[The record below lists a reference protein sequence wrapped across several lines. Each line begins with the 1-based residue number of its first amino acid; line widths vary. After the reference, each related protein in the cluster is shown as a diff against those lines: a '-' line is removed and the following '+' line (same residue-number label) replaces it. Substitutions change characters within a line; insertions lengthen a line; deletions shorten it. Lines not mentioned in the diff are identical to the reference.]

1 MRHKKVKFS
10 FPDVTIKDIVDF
22 DRIKRKDMIRYGLDW
37 DLFIRVFDK
46 RETTYIKEHSPY
58 VIGRYKQQYKMDV
71 SSLIELLKEN
81 DSSDILWFLY
91 DFETVIGW
99 ILVVVNEKDRSV
111 EAFFEMTKRSSLI
124 NSTVLAIYNLQNFFR
139 LLKRQHKGY
148 EIYATANS
156 IEVAYLIEKSG
167 FIRYQKNQYIFSCK
181 LIHYT
186 TLSAFEGIFG
196 NGEFWFSDISQ
207 VNDKKERVLY
217 IETKISEIMVSADD
231 EKKKILEDLRQK
243 IRQYTKKSHYIFC
256 LSSNYDD
263 ASQWERYGDNG
274 KGIGIVFNREF
285 FELLETPT
293 SCDPPPEEILHLRSV
308 NYQLRD
314 ACNFIENYIDA
325 EDPIIKAM
333 YFDWILSISMEYKHN
348 SFQNEKEIR
357 AILEIPSACEKQQYA
372 NVRGNLKHYYPYQW
386 KVACENKNIAYE
398 DLISEI
404 LIGPRSEIE
413 PSMMAGYLKR
423 LGYNGLANK
432 IKKSECPLR

>member
-1 MRHKKVKFS
+1 MRHKKVKLS

-186 TLSAFEGIFG
+186 TLSAFEGI
-196 NGEFWFSDISQ
+196 
-207 VNDKKERVLY
+207 
-217 IETKISEIMVSADD
+217 
-231 EKKKILEDLRQK
+231 
-243 IRQYTKKSHYIFC
+243 
-256 LSSNYDD
+256 
-263 ASQWERYGDNG
+263 
-274 KGIGIVFNREF
+274 
-285 FELLETPT
+285 
-293 SCDPPPEEILHLRSV
+293 
-308 NYQLRD
+308 
-314 ACNFIENYIDA
+314 
-325 EDPIIKAM
+325 
-333 YFDWILSISMEYKHN
+333 
-348 SFQNEKEIR
+348 
-357 AILEIPSACEKQQYA
+357 
-372 NVRGNLKHYYPYQW
+372 
-386 KVACENKNIAYE
+386 
-398 DLISEI
+398 
-404 LIGPRSEIE
+404 
-413 PSMMAGYLKR
+413 
-423 LGYNGLANK
+423 
-432 IKKSECPLR
+432 